1 MKRMFIAAMAIAALV
16 SCSKEEEV
24 SYADSMNKSIQI
36 SILNETE
43 GTRAVGG
50 DTATGTH
57 GAAVAANTDLKVLF
71 AKADGTIL
79 FEDYLTNQEGG
90 TTTNDG
96 HTGVGTPEKDPTYVK
111 DESTD
116 KYMWH
121 NVPAAVK
128 KIAVVRYETR
138 DLPAAEGEDAPTDF
152 VGKKLS
158 VLLELAKNESK
169 NLNRPVDEII
179 LYGDDNGTFRDTGET
194 HRVGATFFHVWQ
206 ADVTVAPKV
215 ARLEVHNIECTD
227 LGALNADGNP
237 DTYDIDELLLKS
249 LTWTGAEEEHSAP
262 GFGEQRLYGENE
274 EDKDGYD
281 ENTCPEGTARSNS
294 YTPANGAWSWNVAA
308 PCTFGDMV
316 LDMDAYAYNYTIASR
331 NLPLTVTDLAT
342 DEAKKTIDNTL
353 EAGKIYTL
361 DLTFNQSNIKTEDG
375 ICVVVKVEVA
385 KWVVEKRYP
394 VYSMGN

>member
-1 MKRMFIAAMAIAALV
+1 MAVAALV
-16 SCSKEEEV
+16 SCNKEEEI
-24 SYADSMNKSIQI
+24 SYADSMNKTIQI

-50 DTATGTH
+50 DTAKGTN

-90 TTTNDG
+90 TTTNNG

-138 DLPAAEGEDAPTDF
+138 DLPAAAEGEDAPTDF
-152 VGKKLS
+152 VGKNLS

-179 LYGDDNGTFRDTGET
+179 LYGDDDGTFHDTGET

-206 ADVTVAPKV
+206 AVVEVAPKV
-215 ARLEVHNIECTD
+215 ARLEVHSITCTD
-227 LGALNADGNP
+227 LGALNNDGV
-237 DTYDIDELLLKS
+237 DETYDIDELKLNS
-249 LTWTGAEEEHSAP
+249 LTWTGASEAHTAKD
-262 GFGEQRLYGENE
+262 FGATLYGAYN
-274 EDKDGYD
+274 
-281 ENTCPEGTARSNS
+281 PETGKVNANNKKTGRSNT
-294 YTPANGAWSWNVAA
+294 YAPANGAWSWNVA
-308 PCTFGDMV
+308 PCTFGDMTV
-316 LDMDAYAYNYTIASR
+316 AIDALAYDYKITEPS
-331 NLPLTVTDLAT
+331 LPLVVTDLAT
-342 DEAKKTIDNTL
+342 DEAKKKVDNAL
-353 EAGKIYTL
+353 KAGNIYTL